1 MATNIYSGWF
11 FLLLLWAT
19 YIHTKFQV
27 SSMTQSGVIVTA
39 GQKELTV
46 TPYYIFESEF
56 WKKVENISMVS
67 RLIVKQTLVRLIYII
82 KSVNLINI
90 DQPK

>member
-1 MATNIYSGWF
+1 
-11 FLLLLWAT
+11 
-19 YIHTKFQV
+19 
-27 SSMTQSGVIVTA
+27 
-39 GQKELTV
+39 
-46 TPYYIFESEF
+46 
-56 WKKVENISMVS
+56 MVS